1 MRHPMCSYVGASGT
15 QHRYIIEQKKGN
27 KKAFISVSSRKTFKK
42 QLDKAIDFHSGTH
55 LTDNTVSS

>member
-1 MRHPMCSYVGASGT
+1 MSALQAPNYVTSLSKKKNKN
-15 QHRYIIEQKKGN
+15 KKGN
-27 KKAFISVSSRKTFKK
+27 KKSFISVSSRKTFEK